1 MVEGH
6 HGWLFRTP
14 KSGCV
19 FFDSSFASHLWQFL
33 SLPHDAPV
41 VLPSFLT
48 SHSHLPLGSQ
58 HRKLVNALKQ
68 EEEPSF
74 RLIPTPQPLLSP
86 GTCFFKSSL
95 SWVYSSAFGQ
105 VVVRQLFLVV
115 PDERR
120 GLKQARSTSL
130 EAEIRLRDFKAFE

>member
-1 MVEGH
+1 MG
-6 HGWLFRTP
+6 GS
-14 KSGCV
+14 SGLQRAGV
-19 FFDSSFASHLWQFL
+19 SSLIPPLQAICGNFCP
-33 SLPHDAPV
+33 LPHDAPV
-41 VLPSFLT
+41 VVPSFLT
-48 SHSHLPLGSQ
+48 SHSQLPLGSQ
-58 HRKLVNALKQ
+58 HRELVNALKQ

-74 RLIPTPQPLLSP
+74 RLIPTPEPLLSP

-120 GLKQARSTSL
+120 GLKQASSTSL